1 MPRTIDELYKLV
13 AGDDQKAED
22 ELFAALADKFRLFAH
37 RKVWNSQEA
46 EDIVQNAL
54 MVVTTE
60 YRKVEI
66 ETSFSAWA
74 YKIIENRL
82 LGYIQ
87 KRRREK
93 GRNVPDDSF
102 AYLAGSWTPDPVL
115 KMKLLNCLRKIGSS
129 NRRYARILN
138 LHQIGFS
145 RSEVCKKL
153 GMHLQQS
160 YMVMSRARAMLREC
174 LDKGDISR

>member
-1 MPRTIDELYKLV
+1 MTRTIDELYNLV
-13 AGDDQKAED
+13 VSGDKKAEA
-22 ELFAALADKFRLFAH
+22 ELFSALADKFRLFAH
-37 RKVWNSQEA
+37 RRVWNSKEA
-46 EDIVQNAL
+46 EDLVQNAL
-54 MVVTTE
+54 IVVTEE
-60 YRKVEI
+60 YRQVQI

-74 YKIIENRL
+74 HKIMENRL

-93 GRNVPDDSF
+93 GRNASEESF
-102 AYLAGSWTPDPVL
+102 AYLAGSWVPDPTV
-115 KMKLLNCLRKIGSS
+115 KMKLLNCLKKIGSA

-145 RSEVCKKL
+145 RKEVCQRI

-160 YMVMSRARAMLREC
+160 YMVMSRARAMLRDC
-174 LDKGDISR
+174 LDKGDIAR